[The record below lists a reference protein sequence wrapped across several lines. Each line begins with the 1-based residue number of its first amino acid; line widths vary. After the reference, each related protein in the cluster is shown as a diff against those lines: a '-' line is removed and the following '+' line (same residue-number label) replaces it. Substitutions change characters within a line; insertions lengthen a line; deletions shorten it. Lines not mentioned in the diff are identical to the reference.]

1 MLRLD
6 IEGDGSNTKV
16 LALGNMFWNIGS
28 TPASVGEVWRDTSSP
43 PAQAALLSC
52 NQNGAYIGFAT
63 LPNVTNKAVNTDASD
78 AAILEGLKVL
88 RAARIDPPNARPPNV
103 TDVKMFRVSVGTGK
117 DKTTVEIRR

>member
-1 MLRLD
+1 LD